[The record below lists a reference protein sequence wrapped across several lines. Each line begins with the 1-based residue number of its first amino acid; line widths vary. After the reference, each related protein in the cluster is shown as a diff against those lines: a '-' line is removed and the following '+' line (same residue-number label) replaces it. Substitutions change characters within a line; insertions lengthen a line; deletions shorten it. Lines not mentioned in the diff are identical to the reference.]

1 MKKYKIK
8 AFDINGDGVVD
19 FNDIKAIFT
28 GERYHQPSTIDSL
41 ISNIKTLWEKQ
52 QPTFDALSAQIQKR
66 QRLLKGSLIQR
77 WIFGSDSKIEKTLL
91 KLTLLFDDERMIAY
105 RQDFRSITKK
115 ISVVNDRVSA
125 LRAEG
130 EISGTPKVRSIRSL
144 ESDIAAL
151 EARRN
156 LITDFFIERL
166 ASYEIVLTK
175 DEAESLLSRVDADDI
190 CQLITIFFTI
200 TQISNQL
207 ERAKIASGENL
218 KVSKQYYAVFI
229 GLLETQILVQD
240 NYIKRVDAKYLPATN
255 QLLDTTKS
263 LYVETK
269 QLAAKAQSE
278 HISSYQKNLAA
289 QELTLAALNL
299 YRDQLITE
307 RDSIVSARAMVNDRL
322 KLAINTY
329 DTVTVAGELT
339 EYLRQSDSLYLD
351 VMSLQTPVMSS
362 FENTQLKGEYQ
373 KISSRLRDMINL

>member
-1 MKKYKIK
+1 MKKYKSK

-28 GERYHQPSTIDSL
+28 GERYHQPSTMDSL
-41 ISNIKTLWEKQ
+41 VSNIKTVWEKQ

-66 QRLLKGSLIQR
+66 QRLAKGSAIRL
-77 WIFGSDSKIEKTLL
+77 WISGSKNKIEKILL

-130 EISGTPKVRSIRSL
+130 EMSGKPKTRSIQSI
-144 ESDIAAL
+144 ESDITDL
-151 EARRN
+151 ELRRER
-156 LITDFFIERL
+156 ITNFFIERL
-166 ASYEIVLTK
+166 ASYDIELSK
-175 DEAESLLSRVDADDI
+175 DGAESLLSRVDADDI
-190 CQLITIFFTI
+190 CQLITIFFAI

-229 GLLETQILVQD
+229 GLLETQLLVQD
-240 NYIKRVDAKYLPATN
+240 KYIQRVDEKYLPATN
-255 QLLDTTKS
+255 QLIDTTKS

-269 QLAAKAQSE
+269 QLAAKAQSD
-278 HISSYQKNLAA
+278 HLSSYQKNMAA

-299 YRDQLITE
+299 YRDQLISE
-307 RDSIVSARAMVNDRL
+307 RDNVVGARAMVKERH
-322 KLAINTY
+322 KLAENTFN
-329 DTVTVAGELT
+329 TVTVAGELT

-373 KISSRLRDMINL
+373 KISSRLR